1 MLERTPKTCYDLSE
15 PDFQDAVRLS
25 SDLLEDPTTR
35 SRLVSGSRIGLAIEF
50 DTVGLFFSPRL
61 RQASFGLSTIPR
73 FTARIFKT
81 A

>member
-50 DTVGLFFSPRL
+50 DTVGLFFSP
-61 RQASFGLSTIPR
+61 TITTGIIR
-73 FTARIFKT
+73 ALYYTAIHSANF
-81 A
+81 